1 MPPKL
6 MPPTYFM
13 VLLVLSIVL
22 HVVFPIKT
30 ILHAPYTYLGLFSI
44 VFGIILNLW
53 ADALFKKRSTPVKP
67 HELPTS
73 LEVSGPFRISRHPMY
88 LGMAAIL
95 LGLAILLGSA
105 ITFVFPVLFIL
116 VMELLFI
123 PMEDRNLEQAFGAEY
138 QAYKKRVRRWI

>member
-1 MPPKL
+1 

-13 VLLVLSIVL
+13 VLLVLLFVL
-22 HVVFPIKT
+22 HFVFPIKT
-30 ILHAPYTYLGLFSI
+30 IIHAPYTYLGTISI
-44 VFGIILNLW
+44 VFGTVMNLW
-53 ADALFKKRSTPVKP
+53 ADALFKKRNTSVKP
-67 HELPTS
+67 HELPNS

-95 LGLAILLGSA
+95 VGLAVLLGSL
-105 ITFVFPVLFIL
+105 ITFAVPVLFIL

>member
-1 MPPKL
+1 

-13 VLLVLSIVL
+13 ILFVCSIVL
-22 HVVFPIKT
+22 HVVIPVKT
-30 ILHAPYTYLGLFSI
+30 ILHAPYTYLGLFFI
-44 VFGIILNLW
+44 LFGIILNLW
-53 ADALFKKRSTPVKP
+53 ADALFKKRNTPVKP

-95 LGLAILLGSA
+95 LGLAILLGSV

-123 PMEDRNLEQAFGAEY
+123 PLEDRNLEQAFGAEY
-138 QAYKKRVRRWI
+138 RAYKKRVRRWI

>member
-13 VLLVLSIVL
+13 VFFVFSIVL

-30 ILHAPYTYLGLFSI
+30 IVHAPYAYLGAVFIL
-44 VFGIILNLW
+44 FGIILNLR
-53 ADALFKKRSTPVKP
+53 ADALFKNRNTPVKP
-67 HELPTS
+67 HEVPTS

-123 PMEDRNLEQAFGAEY
+123 PMEDRNLEQAFGAAY
-138 QAYKKRVRRWI
+138 QAYKKKVRRWL

>member
-13 VLLVLSIVL
+13 ILLVFSIVL
-22 HVVFPIKT
+22 HVVFPVKT
-30 ILHAPYTYLGLFSI
+30 ILHAPYTYLGLFFI
-44 VFGIILNLW
+44 LFGTVLNLW

-67 HELPTS
+67 HEPPTS

-95 LGLAILLGSA
+95 LGLAILLGSV
-105 ITFVFPVLFIL
+105 ISFVFPVLFIL

-123 PMEDRNLEQAFGAEY
+123 PTEDWNLEQAFGAEY
-138 QAYKKRVRRWI
+138 QAYKKRVRRWL

>member
-1 MPPKL
+1 M
-6 MPPTYFM
+6 
-13 VLLVLSIVL
+13 
-22 HVVFPIKT
+22 
-30 ILHAPYTYLGLFSI
+30 
-44 VFGIILNLW
+44 NLW
-53 ADALFKKRSTPVKP
+53 ADALFKKRNTSVKP
-67 HELPTS
+67 HELPNS

-95 LGLAILLGSA
+95 VGLAVLLGSL
-105 ITFVFPVLFIL
+105 ITFAVPVLFIL